1 MNGVDLAPEMRV
13 PVCSAAVRAAALG
26 GVFAVAADASLWHFA
41 CQDPRSRQRIVEA
54 GTTSA
59 PQDYFAAAERAAA
72 ILAVPR
78 DRLVMVS
85 VTGAIRPESEPAIDT
100 KALGNRAI
108 AVAKRI
114 SSPDVLELG
123 DNYETFIARLGYET
137 RKSMRRFPARARK
150 AGFQFAFSQTL
161 PSPDEA
167 GERHTLG
174 AATGPVPK
182 SRARLESLDAFLA
195 KQPRPFCSTIRLAS
209 GGQIGFLAG
218 FLEGDDA
225 IVTYQLNHRDY
236 RKESLSTVNR
246 SICAEQLIA
255 IGIRRMIFPNGCN
268 GILRA
273 SCARRQWVNVV
284 LVPKTLRGYLSAAL
298 LVWRNPGHPASQVLR
313 PAIRQAWQSW
323 RT

>member
-1 MNGVDLAPEMRV
+1 MNGVEIPPDLRAPA
-13 PVCSAAVRAAALG
+13 CSAAVRAAALG
-26 GVFAVAADASLWHFA
+26 GVFAVEADASLWHFA
-41 CQDPRSRQRIVEA
+41 YRDPRSRQHVIEA

-59 PQDYFAAAERAAA
+59 PPGCFAAAERAVAV
-72 ILAVPR
+72 LAVPR

-85 VTGAIRPESEPAIDT
+85 VAGAIRPEPEPAIDAT
-100 KALGNRAI
+100 ALGNRAI

-123 DNYETFIARLGYET
+123 EDYESFMAGLGSET
-137 RKSMRRFPARARK
+137 RKSMRRFPVRARK
-150 AGFQFAFSQTL
+150 AGFRFAFSQT
-161 PSPDEA
+161 PPAPGEA
-167 GERHTLG
+167 EERHALG
-174 AATGPVPK
+174 ALAGPVPK

-195 KQPRPFCSTIRLAS
+195 GQPRPFCSTIRLAA
-209 GGQIGFLAG
+209 GEQIGFLAG

-225 IVTYQLNHRDY
+225 VVAYQLNHGDY
-236 RKESLSTVNR
+236 RKASLSTVSR
-246 SICAEQLIA
+246 SICAEKLIA
-255 IGIRRMIFPNGCN
+255 AGIRRMIFPNSCN

-273 SCARRQWVNVV
+273 SCARRQWVDVV